1 MSWKRKRSTR
11 YDDDK
16 RKREGKTPR
25 FENEDGGSSDKILME
40 INFKGMESDE
50 DENEQL
56 TISWRQGDSDEI
68 RKLKGE
74 LWKVQKENA
83 TLREENHSMN
93 HVLCQR
99 KRETDDNISRKREV
113 ERGLRASQAF
123 LRKMEM
129 KVKDLEEEKMKL
141 LESVNTLETSVTQDK
156 QILETLQA
164 ENKHLGYQLLLGKK
178 EAQKANNQDGRDF
191 KNIEKKNLELVKKM
205 SYYEHKLEDALKQ
218 QSTYEMIE
226 KERDQ
231 MDSDRMD
238 FIKSIYELL
247 SCESHRS
254 SEFEDC
260 KEAVREKMNQFE
272 EELQARVTEV
282 ETLRAGI
289 MSMEKKFQF
298 EKQEKDEKLNELLN
312 NIIELKR
319 KQDVER
325 GELIAQ
331 NNSLSS
337 KIDNLQMDLKS
348 KQIATEALKAV
359 NCLKVKEIQ
368 QLKLSSTQSHNDVL
382 TLKDQLHQKDVDMGN
397 AANDIEAVN
406 KEKHELSQ
414 NISLLNKEK
423 DCLIFFKNRLEDE
436 LKDMKEGR
444 DVIEKKLKTL
454 KSINIGQKVAIKASN
469 SRNAKLNGKI
479 VDLEKKI
486 KCHLKEKEILHHEL
500 SENQK
505 HFEYLQNEKKEMQT
519 KMKAFAVLF
528 KDILPQTKKN

>member
-1 MSWKRKRSTR
+1 MSWKRKKSTR
-11 YDDDK
+11 YDDDS
-16 RKREGKTPR
+16 RKREGKRPR
-25 FENEDGGSSDKILME
+25 FENDDGGSSDKILME

-50 DENEQL
+50 EENEQM
-56 TISWRQGDSDEI
+56 TMGWRHGDSEEV
-68 RKLKGE
+68 RKLQEE
-74 LWKVQKENA
+74 LRKVQNENEI
-83 TLREENHSMN
+83 LREENHRMS
-93 HVLCQR
+93 HDLCQR
-99 KRETDDNISRKREV
+99 KRESDDHISRKINV
-113 ERGLRASQAF
+113 ERGLRASQD
-123 LRKMEM
+123 LLWKMEI
-129 KVKDLEEEKMKL
+129 KLKDLEEQKKKL
-141 LESVNTLETSVTQDK
+141 LESVIQDK
-156 QILETLQA
+156 QIRETLQA
-164 ENKHLGYQLLLGKK
+164 ENKHLSYKLLIVEK
-178 EAQKANNQDGRDF
+178 EAQEAKNQDGRDF
-191 KNIEKKNLELVKKM
+191 KNIEKKNQELVKKI
-205 SYYEHKLEDALKQ
+205 SYHEQKIKDALKQ
-218 QSTYEMIE
+218 QRTYEMIE

-231 MDSDRMD
+231 MDSDRVD
-238 FIKSIYELL
+238 FIKSIYDLMG
-247 SCESHRS
+247 CKSHRS

-289 MSMEKKFQF
+289 KSMEKKFQF

-325 GELIAQ
+325 EELLAQ
-331 NNSLSS
+331 NNFSSS

-368 QLKLSSTQSHNDVL
+368 QLKLLSTQSHNDVL
-382 TLKDQLHQKDVDMGN
+382 TLKDQLHQKDVDIGN
-397 AANDIEAVN
+397 AANDIKAVN

-454 KSINIGQKVAIKASN
+454 KSIKIGQKVAIKASN
-469 SRNAKLNGKI
+469 LRNAKLNGKI

-528 KDILPQTKKN
+528 KDLLPQTTKN